1 MFLSLKRAPVTAM
14 LLVIITFVFGI
25 EWLNGALRNDQ
36 TLVDMGAIIP
46 HMMQEGQYW
55 RAVAAMFLHAGVL
68 HWAANSWALFQLGA
82 LYEVMFG
89 STRFAVTYFVTGIIA
104 SIASSLVAQGPAVGA
119 SGAILGILGAFF
131 FSIKRSPIWRND
143 RMARSL
149 LPQLVFWAGLNIV
162 LGFQIRNIDNA
173 AHIAGLLSGIILG
186 FIPHRVRPPR
196 PGDVVV
202 DVAPH
207 HYGSK

>member
-1 MFLSLKRAPVTAM
+1 MFLSLKRAPVTAF
-14 LLVIITFVFGI
+14 LLIVITLVFGI
-25 EWLNGALRNDQ
+25 EWLNGALQNDQ

-46 HMMQEGQYW
+46 HMIQDGQYW
-55 RAVAAMFLHAGVL
+55 RAVAAMFLHAGLL

-89 STRFAVTYFVTGIIA
+89 SGRFALTYFVTGILA
-104 SIASSLVAQGPAVGA
+104 SIASSLVAHGPAVGA

-131 FSIKRSPIWRND
+131 FSIRRSPIWRND

-149 LPQLVFWAGLNIV
+149 LPQLVFWAGLNIA
-162 LGFQIRNIDNA
+162 LGFQIKNIDNA
-173 AHIAGLLSGIILG
+173 AHIAGLVSGLLLG
-186 FIPHRVRPPR
+186 FIPLRVPPPR

-207 HYGSK
+207 HHGSE